1 MPFPSIEVLH
11 SAVHLPK
18 ASARYL
24 DWKARLP
31 EFQEGKVLAGIRI
44 RPTALPI
51 SHVVSP
57 LGLTSGRK
65 RWGEGVA
72 TCFVLLHSIGGR
84 ADVLFRAERCIEA
97 LMQVRGAAW
106 CRFGYSD

>member
-1 MPFPSIEVLH
+1 MEVLH

-31 EFQEGKVLAGIRI
+31 ELQEGKALAGIRI

-51 SHVVSP
+51 SHAVSP
-57 LGLTSGRK
+57 LGLTSGQK
-65 RWGEGVA
+65 GG
-72 TCFVLLHSIGGR
+72 GGR
-84 ADVLFRAERCIEA
+84 GDLLRAATFYRR
-97 LMQVRGAAW
+97 QG
-106 CRFGYSD
+106 